1 MNSVPFASPD
11 SLSEQR
17 PTSVRYRV
25 LFVTFLTSLLLYL
38 DRFCMTYAQ
47 RYVKEDLGLSEAQ
60 IDSCM
65 SIFFLSYGL
74 SQVPTGG
81 LTDKYGSR
89 IMLAIYVLA
98 WSLFT
103 AAMGWVGGFVSL
115 LVVRLAA
122 GMSQAG
128 AYPTGARV
136 VGQWTPLARRGVANS
151 IIALG
156 GRVGG
161 ALAPPLTAALVVAF
175 VPLSVSPLLT
185 NDDLLDPVGL
195 SAQLAG
201 DAKPQPSGEEL
212 TADQRAQSD
221 VIRLVRDE
229 VGSRSTISADTG
241 RGALLTELNR
251 LIEDG
256 IDASPDQLAQL
267 KLEAEARPLLD
278 RRESLTKPERHRLTR
293 LILEALFPTSIR
305 KLYVYGWRPVMWW
318 YGLAGIVVAGWFY
331 WQVRDRAAQHPRV
344 NAAELRVIG
353 SPPDA
358 PAMAERVPWLPILRS
373 PSLWLISIASFGTNV
388 GWVFLV
394 SLLDRYLY
402 SVHRVPY
409 VERGFMQ
416 SLPLFIGWI
425 GMLLGGWWTD
435 RLTRRR
441 GVRIGRALPIAFS
454 RFIAMAA
461 FLLMLLHP
469 SPWVCIALLS
479 AVAFGTDLGI
489 PAFWSICQDIG
500 GRSVAAV
507 LGWGNMWGNLGAFVS
522 PMLLGLISRHWDWD
536 AVFLVCAAAFLIAGL
551 AAAFI
556 DATKPVVPEAP
567 VSD

>member
-115 LVVRLAA
+115 LIVRLAA

-212 TADQRAQSD
+212 TADQR
-221 VIRLVRDE
+221 L
-229 VGSRSTISADTG
+229 
-241 RGALLTELNR
+241 
-251 LIEDG
+251 
-256 IDASPDQLAQL
+256 
-267 KLEAEARPLLD
+267 RP
-278 RRESLTKPERHRLTR
+278 
-293 LILEALFPTSIR
+293 
-305 KLYVYGWRPVMWW
+305 M
-318 YGLAGIVVAGWFY
+318 
-331 WQVRDRAAQHPRV
+331 
-344 NAAELRVIG
+344 
-353 SPPDA
+353 
-358 PAMAERVPWLPILRS
+358 
-373 PSLWLISIASFGTNV
+373 
-388 GWVFLV
+388 
-394 SLLDRYLY
+394 
-402 SVHRVPY
+402 
-409 VERGFMQ
+409 
-416 SLPLFIGWI
+416 
-425 GMLLGGWWTD
+425 
-435 RLTRRR
+435 
-441 GVRIGRALPIAFS
+441 
-454 RFIAMAA
+454 
-461 FLLMLLHP
+461 
-469 SPWVCIALLS
+469 
-479 AVAFGTDLGI
+479 
-489 PAFWSICQDIG
+489 
-500 GRSVAAV
+500 
-507 LGWGNMWGNLGAFVS
+507 
-522 PMLLGLISRHWDWD
+522 
-536 AVFLVCAAAFLIAGL
+536 
-551 AAAFI
+551 
-556 DATKPVVPEAP
+556 
-567 VSD
+567 